1 MEKLKKDL
9 YLSKKNKLF
18 STSFMKESFGEFI
31 RIKRNEIGLTQTQF
45 AARIGVE
52 AAALSK
58 IETGKKILAEDRLPS
73 LAEVFNID
81 LAIIKEEYFSE
92 KIAKVLYQN
101 KCSEKTLVLAEQ
113 KMQYIKS
120 KNLQQTQIKFG

>member
-81 LAIIKEEYFSE
+81 LVIIKEEYFSE

-101 KCSEKTLVLAEQ
+101 KCSENTLVLAEQ

-120 KNLQQTQIKFG
+120 KNLQQTQINFD